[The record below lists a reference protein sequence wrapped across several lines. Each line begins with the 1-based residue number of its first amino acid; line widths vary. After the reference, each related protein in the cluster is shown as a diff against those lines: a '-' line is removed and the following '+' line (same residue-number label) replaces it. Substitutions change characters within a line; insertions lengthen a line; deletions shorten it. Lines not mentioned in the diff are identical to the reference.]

1 MKTKYYFD
9 ELTALQEGYF
19 IIRQLGNHSVGATI
33 HEGKPIVLLDY
44 CPHAGAPIC
53 KGKILPKPVA
63 MQLEENHPVLRCP
76 WHGWEFN
83 MKSGDTFKF
92 HSNLRLPKLQYEL
105 ENDSI
110 YIWI

>member
-1 MKTKYYFD
+1 MKNKYYFG
-9 ELTALQEGYF
+9 ELTALQEGRF
-19 IIRQLGNHSVGATI
+19 IVHQLGNHSVGATI
-33 HEGKPIVLLDY
+33 QEGKPIVLLNY

-53 KGKILPKPVA
+53 KGKIVPTLMVVQP
-63 MQLEENHPVLRCP
+63 EENHLVLRCP

-83 MKSGDTFKF
+83 MKSGGTSKF
-92 HSNLRLPKLQYEL
+92 HSNLRLPKLQYEI